1 MNDLSTMSASELAE
15 VRELRQRIEKFT
27 AGLEPELVEASLA
40 RSLMEEFVGIGRS
53 VDFTVAALA
62 PKVHDPA
69 AVARSTGTSVG
80 QAKATIEMGYNL
92 KAAPELGEALK
103 SGAVSIEQA
112 SEIARAEAS
121 APGVVDELVKLAKDQ
136 PFIVLKETA
145 RRIKLEA
152 EQHRGLGER
161 QRAARGGRHHSD
173 ELGMVNVHLR
183 FQPHVG
189 TAIVNRAEAD
199 AQRLYKQAKKET
211 GRPEPFECYLADAFE
226 QMLAGK
232 GKGRTTRPELVVLID
247 YETIAKGWKLTPSGI
262 SKIPGVGPVDPSDVR
277 DIARDAVVNVV
288 IKDGKDL
295 RNWARYG
302 RCVPPELKTAME
314 LGKAP
319 DFDGP
324 KCVRCGNRFRPERD
338 HIEPVVAL
346 GPTKLSNLDWL
357 CDPCHD
363 VKTEEDRKAHK
374 LKPRAG
380 PSDGS
385 KPDRIPRAEPKPGP
399 RAGARAGPRA
409 GPGP

>member
-1 MNDLSTMSASELAE
+1 MNDVSTLSASELAE
-15 VRELRQRIEKFT
+15 VRELRQRIDKFS
-27 AGLEPELVEASLA
+27 AGLETDLVEASRA
-40 RSLMEEFVGIGRS
+40 RTLLEEFVGIGRC
-53 VDFTVAALA
+53 VDFVVAALSRKIDDA
-62 PKVHDPA
+62 GT
-69 AVARSTGTSVG
+69 VARTAGTSIG

-103 SGAVSIEQA
+103 SGEVSLEQA

-121 APGVVDELVKLAKDQ
+121 APGVVDELVKVAKEQ
-136 PFIVLKETA
+136 PFIILKETA

-161 QRAARGGRHHSD
+161 QRAARSGRHHTD
-173 ELGMVNVHLR
+173 DLGMVNVHLR

-211 GRPEPFECYLADAFE
+211 GEPEPFECYLADAFE
-226 QMLAGK
+226 QMLTGK

-247 YETIAKGWKLTPSGI
+247 YETIADGWKLTPASI
-262 SKIPGVGPVDPSDVR
+262 SKIPGVGPVHPR
-277 DIARDAVVNVV
+277 DAKEIARDAVVNVV
-288 IKDGKDL
+288 ITDGKDL

-302 RCVPPELKTAME
+302 RCMPSELKTAME

-363 VKTEEDRKAHK
+363 VKTDEDREAQK

-380 PSDGS
+380 PD
-385 KPDRIPRAEPKPGP
+385 P
-399 RAGARAGPRA
+399 
-409 GPGP
+409 

>member
-1 MNDLSTMSASELAE
+1 MNDVSSPSASQLAE
-15 VRELRQRIEKFT
+15 LKELRRRIDKFN
-27 AGLEPELVEASLA
+27 AGLEPDLVENSFV
-40 RSLMEEFVGIGRS
+40 RSMMEEVVGIGRGA
-53 VDFTVAALA
+53 DFAAATLA
-62 PKVHDPA
+62 RKINDA
-69 AVARSTGTSVG
+69 GAVARTAGTSMG

-103 SGAVSIEQA
+103 SGEVSIEQA
-112 SEIARAEAS
+112 SEIAKAEAS
-121 APGVVDELVKLAKDQ
+121 VPGVVDELVRVAKEQ

-161 QRAARGGRHHSD
+161 QRAARSGRHHTD

-211 GRPEPFECYLADAFE
+211 GEPEPFECYLADAFE
-226 QMLAGK
+226 QMLTGN

-247 YETIAKGWKLTPSGI
+247 YETIADGWELTPASI
-262 SKIPGVGPVDPSDVR
+262 SKIPGVGPVDPR
-277 DIARDAVVNVV
+277 DAREIARDAVINVV

-302 RCVPPELKTAME
+302 RCMPSELKIAME

-324 KCVRCGNRFRPERD
+324 KCARCSNRFRPEKD

-363 VKTEEDRKAHK
+363 LKTEEDRKAQK

-380 PSDGS
+380 PD
-385 KPDRIPRAEPKPGP
+385 P
-399 RAGARAGPRA
+399 
-409 GPGP
+409 

>member
-1 MNDLSTMSASELAE
+1 MNDVSTMSASLLAE
-15 VRELRQRIEKFT
+15 VKEVRQRIDKFN
-27 AGLEPELVEASLA
+27 AGLEPELVDASLA
-40 RSLMEEFVGIGRS
+40 RSLLEEFVGIGRC
-53 VDFTVAALA
+53 VDFAVAALSHKIDDA
-62 PKVHDPA
+62 T
-69 AVARSTGTSVG
+69 AVARTAGTSMG

-103 SGAVSIEQA
+103 SGEVSLEQA
-112 SEIARAEAS
+112 SEIAKAEAS
-121 APGVVDELVKLAKDQ
+121 APGVVDELVKVAKEQ

-161 QRAARGGRHHSD
+161 QRAARFGRHHTD

-199 AQRLYKQAKKET
+199 AQRLYRRAKKET
-211 GRPEPFECYLADAFE
+211 GEPEPFECYLADAFE
-226 QMLAGK
+226 QMLSGK

-247 YETIAKGWKLTPSGI
+247 YETIANGWKLTPAGI
-262 SKIPGVGPVDPSDVR
+262 SKIPGTSPVDPPDVKE
-277 DIARDAVVNVV
+277 IARDAVVSIV
-288 IKDGKDL
+288 IRDGKDL

-302 RCVPPELKTAME
+302 RCMPPELKTALE

-338 HIEPVVAL
+338 HIEPVVAH

-357 CDPCHD
+357 CDPCHNL
-363 VKTEEDRKAHK
+363 KTEEDRKAQK

-380 PSDGS
+380 PA
-385 KPDRIPRAEPKPGP
+385 P
-399 RAGARAGPRA
+399 
-409 GPGP
+409 